1 MIDRYTRPEMG
12 HIFSLENK
20 YAIWQEIEVLA
31 CEAHAEMGKIGITRE
46 EAAWIREHA
55 KFNKEEVDAIEAVT
69 NHDVIAFLTNMGEY
83 IDAEV
88 PEGEPKPSRWVH
100 YGMTSSDLGDTA
112 LCYQLVQAT
121 DIIIEDVRKLGEICR
136 RRAFEERETLCV
148 GRTHGI
154 HAEPMTFGM
163 KFGSWAWELK
173 RDLDR
178 LLDARKNVA
187 FGAISGAVGTY
198 SSIDPFVEE
207 YVCERLGLAHD
218 PLSTQVISRDHHA
231 YLAGVLATTAATCD
245 RIATEIRNLQKTD
258 TLEAEEPFKKG
269 QKGSSAMPHK
279 RNPITLEKVCG
290 LSRVVKANAQV
301 AFDNVALW
309 HERDISH
316 SSAERVAQ
324 ADSFI
329 ALDHMLNCLIRI
341 VDALSCTPR
350 ACRRTSTSPAASS
363 SLPRS
368 CWPWST
374 PASPARTPTRS
385 SSATPWRFGT
395 TSTPQSTAPTCAIA
409 WRQIPNAPFL
419 LRSWMRFSIPGISSP
434 ASTWCSSAWKHSPL
448 RSKAS
453 FICICQGL
461 GSHPGAFFMPRSSHL
476 NRSCSRDG
484 TRRRALYASRTAQ
497 A

>member
-1 MIDRYTRPEMG
+1 MIDRYTGKKMG

-31 CEAHAEMGKIGITRE
+31 CEAQAELGNIGITRE
-46 EAAWIREHA
+46 EAAWIRSHA
-55 KFNKEEVDAIEAVT
+55 NFDRVEVDEIEAVT
-69 NHDVIAFLTNMGEY
+69 NHDVIAFLTSMGAY

-88 PEGEPKPSRWVH
+88 PEGSPKPSRWVH
-100 YGMTSSDLGDTA
+100 YGMTSTDLGDTA
-112 LCYQLVQAT
+112 LCYQLTQAC
-121 DIIIEDVRKLGEICR
+121 DVLIDRVRRCAEICK
-136 RRAFEERETLCV
+136 RRAFEERDTLCV

-178 LLDARKNVA
+178 LKDARKNVA
-187 FGAISGAVGTY
+187 YGAISGAVGTY

-207 YVCERLGLAHD
+207 YVCKRLGLAHD

-231 YLAGVLATTAATCD
+231 YVAGVLATVAATCE
-245 RIATEIRNLQKTD
+245 RIATEMRALQKTD
-258 TLEAEEPFKKG
+258 TLEAEEPFRKG

-279 RNPITLEKVCG
+279 RNPITAEKICG

-329 ALDHMLNCLIRI
+329 ALDHMLSKLECLLDGMVLYPEQMKFNLNKTRGMLFSSKVLLALVNTGMSREEAYAVVQSNAMQVWSDIQQCREGMTFRERLEADPACTLSAEELDRI
-341 VDALSCTPR
+341 FD
-350 ACRRTSTSPAASS
+350 
-363 SLPRS
+363 PRS
-368 CWPWST
+368 FL
-374 PASPARTPTRS
+374 TRS
-385 SSATPWRFGT
+385 DILFDRLE
-395 TSTPQSTAPTCAIA
+395 Q
-409 WRQIPNAPFL
+409 
-419 LRSWMRFSIPGISSP
+419 
-434 ASTWCSSAWKHSPL
+434 
-448 RSKAS
+448 
-453 FICICQGL
+453 
-461 GSHPGAFFMPRSSHL
+461 L
-476 NRSCSRDG
+476 NLD
-484 TRRRALYASRTAQ
+484 
-497 A
+497 

>member
-1 MIDRYTRPEMG
+1 MIDRYARPEMA

-20 YAIWQEIEVLA
+20 YAVWQEIEVLA
-31 CEAHAEMGKIGITRE
+31 CEAQAELGQCGITKE
-46 EAAWIREHA
+46 DAAWIREHA
-55 KFNKEEVDAIEAVT
+55 GFDRAEVDAIEAVT
-69 NHDVIAFLTNMGEY
+69 HHDVIAFLTNMGEH

-88 PEGEPKPSRWVH
+88 PQGEPKPSRWVH

-121 DIIIEDVRKLGEICR
+121 DIVIEDVRKLGEICR
-136 RRAFEERETLCV
+136 RRAFEERDTLCV

-178 LLDARKNVA
+178 LVDARKNVA

-207 YVCERLGLAHD
+207 YVCEHLGLAHD

-245 RIATEIRNLQKTD
+245 RIATEIRSLQKTD
-258 TLEAEEPFKKG
+258 TLEVEEPFRKG

-324 ADSFI
+324 ADSFT
-329 ALDHMLNCLIRI
+329 ALDHMLTCLIRI
-341 VDALSCTPR
+341 VDGLI
-350 ACRRTSTSPAASS
+350 
-363 SLPRS
+363 LY
-368 CWPWST
+368 
-374 PASPARTPTRS
+374 PARMKANLDLTRGLIYS
-385 SSATPWRFGT
+385 SKV
-395 TSTPQSTAPTCAIA
+395 
-409 WRQIPNAPFL
+409 L
-419 LRSWMRFSIPGISSP
+419 LALVDTGISREDAYKIVQRNSM
-434 ASTWCSSAWKHSPL
+434 AVWDDVHAAVDGLDL
-448 RSKAS
+448 RARLEADPECTVTPETLDEI
-453 FICICQGL
+453 FDPWDFL
-461 GSHPGAFFMPRSSHL
+461 
-476 NRSCSRDG
+476 
-484 TRRRALYASRTAQ
+484 TRRDAVFARLEQLSFEA
-497 A
+497 

>member
-1 MIDRYTRPEMG
+1 MIDRYSRPEMA
-12 HIFSLENK
+12 HVFSLENK

-55 KFNKEEVDAIEAVT
+55 RFDRAEVDEIEAVT
-69 NHDVIAFLTNMGEY
+69 NHDVIAFLTNMGSY

-88 PEGEPKPSRWVH
+88 PEGDPKPSRWVH

-112 LCYQLVQAT
+112 LCYQLAQAT

-136 RRAFEERETLCV
+136 RRAFEERDTVCV

-163 KFGSWAWELK
+163 KFGSWAWELR

-178 LLDARKNVA
+178 LLDARTGTA
-187 FGAISGAVGTY
+187 CGAISGAVGTY
-198 SSIDPFVEE
+198 SSIDPFIES
-207 YVCERLGLAHD
+207 YVCEHLGLSGD

-231 YLAGVLATTAATCD
+231 YLAGVLATTAATCE
-245 RIATEIRNLQKTD
+245 RIALEVRNHQKTD
-258 TLEAEEPFKKG
+258 TLEAEEPFRKG

-279 RNPITLEKVCG
+279 RNPITVEKVCG

-316 SSAERVAQ
+316 SSNERVAL

-341 VDALSCTPR
+341 IDGLVLYPERMKDNLASTRGLIYSSKVLLALVDTGITREAAYAIVQRNSMQVWDDVQQAREGADLRARLEADEECTL
-350 ACRRTSTSPAASS
+350 TSEQLDAIFD
-363 SLPRS
+363 
-368 CWPWST
+368 PWS
-374 PASPARTPTRS
+374 
-385 SSATPWRFGT
+385 
-395 TSTPQSTAPTCAIA
+395 
-409 WRQIPNAPFL
+409 FL
-419 LRSWMRFSIPGISSP
+419 GRIDVVFERLE
-434 ASTWCSSAWKHSPL
+434 
-448 RSKAS
+448 
-453 FICICQGL
+453 Q
-461 GSHPGAFFMPRSSHL
+461 L
-476 NRSCSRDG
+476 NFD
-484 TRRRALYASRTAQ
+484 
-497 A
+497 

>member
-1 MIDRYTRPEMG
+1 MIDRYARPEMA

-20 YAIWQEIEVLA
+20 YAVWQEIEVLA
-31 CEAHAEMGKIGITRE
+31 CEAQAELGQCGITKE
-46 EAAWIREHA
+46 DAVWIREHA
-55 KFNKEEVDAIEAVT
+55 GFDRAEVDAIEAVT
-69 NHDVIAFLTNMGEY
+69 HHDVIAFLTNMGEH

-88 PEGEPKPSRWVH
+88 PQGEPKPSRWVH

-136 RRAFEERETLCV
+136 RRAFEERDTLCV

-178 LLDARKNVA
+178 LVDARKNVA

-207 YVCERLGLAHD
+207 YVCEHLGLVHD

-245 RIATEIRNLQKTD
+245 RIATEIRSLQKTD
-258 TLEAEEPFKKG
+258 TLEVEEPFRKG

-324 ADSFI
+324 ADSFM
-329 ALDHMLNCLIRI
+329 ALDHMLTCLIRI
-341 VDALSCTPR
+341 VDGLI
-350 ACRRTSTSPAASS
+350 
-363 SLPRS
+363 LY
-368 CWPWST
+368 
-374 PASPARTPTRS
+374 PARMKANLDLTRGLIYS
-385 SSATPWRFGT
+385 SKV
-395 TSTPQSTAPTCAIA
+395 
-409 WRQIPNAPFL
+409 L
-419 LRSWMRFSIPGISSP
+419 LALVDRGISREDAYKIVQRNSM
-434 ASTWCSSAWKHSPL
+434 AVWDDVHAAVDGLDL
-448 RSKAS
+448 RARLEADPECTVTSEKLDEI
-453 FICICQGL
+453 FDPWDFL
-461 GSHPGAFFMPRSSHL
+461 
-476 NRSCSRDG
+476 
-484 TRRRALYASRTAQ
+484 TRRDVLFDRLEQLSF
-497 A
+497 

>member
-1 MIDRYTRPEMG
+1 MIDRYARPEMA

-20 YAIWQEIEVLA
+20 YAVWQEIEVLA
-31 CEAHAEMGKIGITRE
+31 CEAQAELGQCGITKE
-46 EAAWIREHA
+46 DAAWIREHA
-55 KFNKEEVDAIEAVT
+55 GFDRAEVDAIEAVT
-69 NHDVIAFLTNMGEY
+69 HHDVIAFLTNMGEH

-88 PEGEPKPSRWVH
+88 PQGEPKPSRWVH

-136 RRAFEERETLCV
+136 RRAFEERNTLCV

-178 LLDARKNVA
+178 LVDARKNVA

-207 YVCERLGLAHD
+207 YVCEHLGLVHD

-245 RIATEIRNLQKTD
+245 RIATEIRSLQKTD
-258 TLEAEEPFKKG
+258 TLEVEEPFRKG

-324 ADSFI
+324 ADSFM
-329 ALDHMLNCLIRI
+329 ALDHMLTCLIRI
-341 VDALSCTPR
+341 VDGLI
-350 ACRRTSTSPAASS
+350 
-363 SLPRS
+363 LY
-368 CWPWST
+368 
-374 PASPARTPTRS
+374 PARMKANLDLTRGLIYS
-385 SSATPWRFGT
+385 SKV
-395 TSTPQSTAPTCAIA
+395 
-409 WRQIPNAPFL
+409 L
-419 LRSWMRFSIPGISSP
+419 LALVDTGISREDAYKIVQRNSMAVWDDVHAAVDGP
-434 ASTWCSSAWKHSPL
+434 DL
-448 RSKAS
+448 RARLEADPECTVTSEKLDEIFDPWDFLTRCDSVFARLEQLS
-453 FICICQGL
+453 FE
-461 GSHPGAFFMPRSSHL
+461 A
-476 NRSCSRDG
+476 
-484 TRRRALYASRTAQ
+484 
-497 A
+497 

>member
-20 YAIWQEIEVLA
+20 YRIWQEIEVLA

-46 EAAWIREHA
+46 EAAWIRAHA
-55 KFNKEEVDAIEAVT
+55 DFNKDEVDAIEAVT

-83 IDAEV
+83 IDRDV

-100 YGMTSSDLGDTA
+100 FGMTSSDLGDTA

-121 DIIIEDVRKLGEICR
+121 
-136 RRAFEERETLCV
+136 ERDTLCV

-173 RDLDR
+173 RDYDR
-178 LLDARKNVA
+178 LKDARANVA

-207 YVCERLGLAHD
+207 YVCEHLGLVHD

-231 YLAGVLATTAATCD
+231 YLAGVLATTAATCE

-258 TLEAEEPFKKG
+258 TLEAEEPFRKG

-279 RNPITLEKVCG
+279 RNPITVEKVCG

-329 ALDHMLNCLIRI
+329 ALDHMFQCLTRI
-341 VDALSCTPR
+341 VDGLILYPAQMLANLNKTRGLIFSSKVLLALVETGITREEAYAIVQENAMATWREVQQCAGGTTFREKLEADPRCTVPAEELDAIFDPR
-350 ACRRTSTSPAASS
+350 AF
-363 SLPRS
+363 L
-368 CWPWST
+368 
-374 PASPARTPTRS
+374 TR
-385 SSATPWRFGT
+385 AGVVFDRLE
-395 TSTPQSTAPTCAIA
+395 Q
-409 WRQIPNAPFL
+409 
-419 LRSWMRFSIPGISSP
+419 
-434 ASTWCSSAWKHSPL
+434 
-448 RSKAS
+448 
-453 FICICQGL
+453 
-461 GSHPGAFFMPRSSHL
+461 L
-476 NRSCSRDG
+476 NFD
-484 TRRRALYASRTAQ
+484 
-497 A
+497 

>member
-1 MIDRYTRPEMG
+1 MIDRYARPEMA

-20 YAIWQEIEVLA
+20 YAVWQEIEVLA
-31 CEAHAEMGKIGITRE
+31 CEAQAELGQCGITKE
-46 EAAWIREHA
+46 DAAWIREHA
-55 KFNKEEVDAIEAVT
+55 GFDRAEVDAIEAVT
-69 NHDVIAFLTNMGEY
+69 HHDVIAFLTNMGEH

-88 PEGEPKPSRWVH
+88 PQGEPKPSRWVH

-136 RRAFEERETLCV
+136 RRAFEERNTLCV

-178 LLDARKNVA
+178 LVDARKNVA

-207 YVCERLGLAHD
+207 YVCEHLGLAHD

-245 RIATEIRNLQKTD
+245 RIATEIRSLQKTD
-258 TLEAEEPFKKG
+258 TLEVEEPFRKG

-324 ADSFI
+324 ADSFM
-329 ALDHMLNCLIRI
+329 ALDHMLTCLIRI
-341 VDALSCTPR
+341 VDGLI
-350 ACRRTSTSPAASS
+350 
-363 SLPRS
+363 LY
-368 CWPWST
+368 
-374 PASPARTPTRS
+374 PARMKANLDLTRGLIYS
-385 SSATPWRFGT
+385 SKV
-395 TSTPQSTAPTCAIA
+395 
-409 WRQIPNAPFL
+409 L
-419 LRSWMRFSIPGISSP
+419 LALVDTGISREDAYKIVQRNSM
-434 ASTWCSSAWKHSPL
+434 AVWDDVHAAVDGLDL
-448 RSKAS
+448 RARLEADPECTVTPETLDEIFDPWDFLTRCDAVFARLEQLS
-453 FICICQGL
+453 FE
-461 GSHPGAFFMPRSSHL
+461 A
-476 NRSCSRDG
+476 
-484 TRRRALYASRTAQ
+484 
-497 A
+497 

>member
-1 MIDRYTRPEMG
+1 MIDRYARPEMA

-20 YAIWQEIEVLA
+20 YAVWQEIEVLA
-31 CEAHAEMGKIGITRE
+31 CEAQAELGQCGITKE
-46 EAAWIREHA
+46 DAAWIREHA
-55 KFNKEEVDAIEAVT
+55 GFDRAEVDAIEAVT
-69 NHDVIAFLTNMGEY
+69 HHDVIAFLTNMGEH

-88 PEGEPKPSRWVH
+88 PQGEPKPSRWVH

-136 RRAFEERETLCV
+136 RRAFEERNTLCV

-178 LLDARKNVA
+178 LVDARKNVA

-207 YVCERLGLAHD
+207 YVCEHLGLVHD

-245 RIATEIRNLQKTD
+245 RIATEIRSLQKTD
-258 TLEAEEPFKKG
+258 TLEVEEPFRKG

-324 ADSFI
+324 ADSFM
-329 ALDHMLNCLIRI
+329 ALDHMLTCLIRI
-341 VDALSCTPR
+341 VDGLI
-350 ACRRTSTSPAASS
+350 
-363 SLPRS
+363 LY
-368 CWPWST
+368 
-374 PASPARTPTRS
+374 PARMKANLELTRGLIYS
-385 SSATPWRFGT
+385 SKV
-395 TSTPQSTAPTCAIA
+395 
-409 WRQIPNAPFL
+409 L
-419 LRSWMRFSIPGISSP
+419 LALVDTGISREDAYKIVQRNSMAVWDDVHAAVDGP
-434 ASTWCSSAWKHSPL
+434 DL
-448 RSKAS
+448 RARLEADPECTVTSETLDEI
-453 FICICQGL
+453 FDPWDFL
-461 GSHPGAFFMPRSSHL
+461 
-476 NRSCSRDG
+476 
-484 TRRRALYASRTAQ
+484 TRRDVLFDRLEQLSF
-497 A
+497 

>member
-1 MIDRYTRPEMG
+1 MIDRYARPEMA

-20 YAIWQEIEVLA
+20 YAVWQEIEVLA
-31 CEAHAEMGKIGITRE
+31 CEAQAELGQCGITKE
-46 EAAWIREHA
+46 DAAWIREHA
-55 KFNKEEVDAIEAVT
+55 GFDRAEVDAIEAVT
-69 NHDVIAFLTNMGEY
+69 HHDVIAFLTNMGEH

-88 PEGEPKPSRWVH
+88 PQGEPKPSRWVH

-136 RRAFEERETLCV
+136 RRAFEERDTLCV

-178 LLDARKNVA
+178 LVDARKNVA

-207 YVCERLGLAHD
+207 YVCEHLGLAHD

-245 RIATEIRNLQKTD
+245 RIATEIRSLQKTD
-258 TLEAEEPFKKG
+258 TLEVEEPFRKG

-324 ADSFI
+324 ADSFM
-329 ALDHMLNCLIRI
+329 ALDHMLTCLIRI
-341 VDALSCTPR
+341 VDGLI
-350 ACRRTSTSPAASS
+350 
-363 SLPRS
+363 LY
-368 CWPWST
+368 
-374 PASPARTPTRS
+374 PARMKANLELTRGLIYS
-385 SSATPWRFGT
+385 SKV
-395 TSTPQSTAPTCAIA
+395 
-409 WRQIPNAPFL
+409 L
-419 LRSWMRFSIPGISSP
+419 LALVDTGISREDAYKIVQRNSMAVWDDVHAAVDGP
-434 ASTWCSSAWKHSPL
+434 DL
-448 RSKAS
+448 RARLEADPECTVTSEKLDEIFDPWDFLTRCDAVFARLEQLS
-453 FICICQGL
+453 F
-461 GSHPGAFFMPRSSHL
+461 
-476 NRSCSRDG
+476 
-484 TRRRALYASRTAQ
+484 
-497 A
+497 

>member
-20 YAIWQEIEVLA
+20 YRIWQEIEVLA

-55 KFNKEEVDAIEAVT
+55 DFNKEEVDAIEAVT

-83 IDAEV
+83 IDRDV

-100 YGMTSSDLGDTA
+100 FGMTSSDLGDTA

-121 DIIIEDVRKLGEICR
+121 DIILDDVKKLGEICL
-136 RRAFEERETLCV
+136 RRAFEQRDTLCV

-173 RDLDR
+173 RDYDR
-178 LLDARKNVA
+178 LKEARSNIA
-187 FGAISGAVGTY
+187 YGAISGAVG
-198 SSIDPFVEE
+198 IDPFIEE
-207 YVCERLGLAHD
+207 YVCEHLGLVHD

-258 TLEAEEPFKKG
+258 TLEAEEPFRKG

-290 LSRVVKANAQV
+290 LSRIVKANAQV

-329 ALDHMLNCLIRI
+329 ALDHMLHCLIRI
-341 VDALSCTPR
+341 VDGLILYPAQMLANLNKTRGLIYSSKVLLALVETGITREEAYAIVQENAMATWREVQQCEAGTTFREKLEADPRCTVPAEQLDEIFDPR
-350 ACRRTSTSPAASS
+350 AF
-363 SLPRS
+363 L
-368 CWPWST
+368 
-374 PASPARTPTRS
+374 TRVDVVFD
-385 SSATPWRFGT
+385 RLEQLEF
-395 TSTPQSTAPTCAIA
+395 
-409 WRQIPNAPFL
+409 
-419 LRSWMRFSIPGISSP
+419 
-434 ASTWCSSAWKHSPL
+434 
-448 RSKAS
+448 
-453 FICICQGL
+453 
-461 GSHPGAFFMPRSSHL
+461 
-476 NRSCSRDG
+476 
-484 TRRRALYASRTAQ
+484 
-497 A
+497 

>member
-1 MIDRYTRPEMG
+1 MIDRYARPEMA

-20 YAIWQEIEVLA
+20 YAVWQEIEVLA
-31 CEAHAEMGKIGITRE
+31 CEAQAELGQCGITKE
-46 EAAWIREHA
+46 DAAYIREHA
-55 KFNKEEVDAIEAVT
+55 AFDRAEVDAIEAVT
-69 NHDVIAFLTNMGEY
+69 HHDVIAFLTNMGEH
-83 IDAEV
+83 IDADV
-88 PEGEPKPSRWVH
+88 PEGRPKPSRWVH

-112 LCYQLVQAT
+112 LCYMLTQAC
-121 DIIIEDVRKLGEICR
+121 DLIIEDVRKLGEICR
-136 RRAFEERETLCV
+136 RRAFEERDTLCV

-178 LLDARKNVA
+178 LIDARANVA

-207 YVCERLGLAHD
+207 YVCERLGLVHD

-245 RIATEIRNLQKTD
+245 RIATEIRSLQKTD
-258 TLEAEEPFKKG
+258 TLEVEEPFRKG

-324 ADSFI
+324 ADSFM
-329 ALDHMLNCLIRI
+329 ALDHMLTCLIRI
-341 VDALSCTPR
+341 VDGLI
-350 ACRRTSTSPAASS
+350 
-363 SLPRS
+363 LY
-368 CWPWST
+368 
-374 PASPARTPTRS
+374 PARMKANLDLTRGLIYS
-385 SSATPWRFGT
+385 SKV
-395 TSTPQSTAPTCAIA
+395 
-409 WRQIPNAPFL
+409 L
-419 LRSWMRFSIPGISSP
+419 LALVDTGISREDAYKIVQRNSMAVWDDVHAAVDGPDLRARLEADPECTVP
-434 ASTWCSSAWKHSPL
+434 AEKLDEIFDPWDFL
-448 RSKAS
+448 
-453 FICICQGL
+453 
-461 GSHPGAFFMPRSSHL
+461 
-476 NRSCSRDG
+476 
-484 TRRRALYASRTAQ
+484 TRRDALFDRLEQLSFEK
-497 A
+497 

>member
-1 MIDRYTRPEMG
+1 MIDRYARPEMA

-20 YAIWQEIEVLA
+20 YAVWQEIEVLA
-31 CEAHAEMGKIGITRE
+31 CEAQAELGQCGITKE
-46 EAAWIREHA
+46 DAAWIREHA
-55 KFNKEEVDAIEAVT
+55 GFDRAEVDAIEAVT
-69 NHDVIAFLTNMGEY
+69 HHDVIAFLTNMGEH

-136 RRAFEERETLCV
+136 RRAFEERNTLCV

-207 YVCERLGLAHD
+207 YVCEHLGLAHD

-245 RIATEIRNLQKTD
+245 RIATEIRSLQKTD
-258 TLEAEEPFKKG
+258 TLEVEEPFRKG

-324 ADSFI
+324 ADSFM
-329 ALDHMLNCLIRI
+329 ALDHMLTCLIRI
-341 VDALSCTPR
+341 VDGLI
-350 ACRRTSTSPAASS
+350 
-363 SLPRS
+363 LY
-368 CWPWST
+368 
-374 PASPARTPTRS
+374 PARMKANLDLTRGLIYS
-385 SSATPWRFGT
+385 SKV
-395 TSTPQSTAPTCAIA
+395 
-409 WRQIPNAPFL
+409 L
-419 LRSWMRFSIPGISSP
+419 LALVDTGISREDAYKIVQRNSM
-434 ASTWCSSAWKHSPL
+434 AVWDDVHAAVDGLDL
-448 RSKAS
+448 RARLEADPECTVTPETLDEIFDPWDFLTRCDAVFARLEQLS
-453 FICICQGL
+453 FE
-461 GSHPGAFFMPRSSHL
+461 A
-476 NRSCSRDG
+476 
-484 TRRRALYASRTAQ
+484 
-497 A
+497 